1 MTMVYLKSGTL
12 RMAENKLRS
21 RLRPIQAM
29 VAAALLLLCLAC
41 GPTASSTPHPT
52 AGEATADTTAA
63 PVDQPGDETDERP
76 AEKPTAGKKAPAE
89 PTANPVQQPGDETD
103 ERPAEEPTAGKE
115 APEEPTAGKQAPA
128 GPTAAPVEQPGD
140 ETEAQRIVREA
151 TMEAIQTRHAL
162 TPTKDTSNM
171 LRLSVEES
179 ACLRSHSP
187 DRRFGKFMDAVRER
201 DLDATK
207 ALVSCLTRESA
218 LVLLL
223 MNDAGVAPDLS
234 EETWACMDRQ
244 TAGIDLNSALGVKH
258 GLDPENSQTLDAFS
272 LAGAAPMA
280 MLICVTDEEYAQN
293 EPRLG
298 ADEATRQALRCL
310 SEKTGGILA
319 MIDTSE
325 SGDVAARASY
335 DQQVAECTRGS
346 PATHAPEDRRSP

>member
-1 MTMVYLKSGTL
+1 M
-12 RMAENKLRS
+12 
-21 RLRPIQAM
+21 
-29 VAAALLLLCLAC
+29 
-41 GPTASSTPHPT
+41 
-52 AGEATADTTAA
+52 
-63 PVDQPGDETDERP
+63 
-76 AEKPTAGKKAPAE
+76 
-89 PTANPVQQPGDETD
+89 
-103 ERPAEEPTAGKE
+103 
-115 APEEPTAGKQAPA
+115 
-128 GPTAAPVEQPGD
+128 EQPGD
-140 ETEAQRIVREA
+140 ETQAQRTEREA
-151 TMEAIQTRHAL
+151 TIEAIQTRHAL

-171 LRLSVEES
+171 LRLSLEES

-187 DRRFGKFMDAVRER
+187 DRSFVRFMNAVRER
-201 DLDATK
+201 DLNATK

-272 LAGAAPMA
+272 LAGTGPMA

-319 MIDTSE
+319 MIDASE
-325 SGDVAARASY
+325 SNDVAARATY
-335 DQQVAECTRGS
+335 EEQVAECTGKTE
-346 PATHAPEDRRSP
+346 ATHAPEDGRSP